1 MGISLVGKKKL
12 RFLRCL
18 LFASVFAFVLV
29 MNAKAEETRRT
40 DLSIKLPD
48 TIENGTP
55 FNVTVEVDA
64 DLPVAMAQFEVIYDE
79 THLQLVNIETG
90 TFLVGGPT
98 VNGEIPGHIFFV
110 WESLAPV
117 ESAGDWL
124 VCTFISN
131 TNETPSVDVEKN
143 DDLIFGSPDLEMMEV
158 NVSKELI
165 SSTEQRQNDE
175 DNQEGTNN
183 GINLKKNKQKI
194 TAGTEA
200 TLLVEDNNS
209 ENLLWETSNA
219 AVATVSGGKIE
230 AHQNG
235 TAVITVT
242 NEDETKSATCIVT
255 VENDAQD
262 YSAESAAPDQ
272 EKIEQ
277 NSIVQ
282 VSENNNAIL
291 YRVGFAGIA
300 LVLLTFFI
308 LAYLLLHKKK

>member
-1 MGISLVGKKKL
+1 MGISLVGQKKL

-64 DLPVAMAQFEVIYDE
+64 DLPVAMAQFEVVYDE
-79 THLQLVNIETG
+79 THLQLVNVETG
-90 TFLVGGPT
+90 TFLSGGPT

-110 WESLAPV
+110 WESLTPV
-117 ESAGDWL
+117 ESAGDWI
-124 VCTFISN
+124 VCTFISD
-131 TNETPSVDVEKN
+131 TDETPSVDVEKG
-143 DDLIFGSPDLEMMEV
+143 DGLIFESPDMEMMET
-158 NVSKELI
+158 NVSKAFI
-165 SSTEQRQNDE
+165 SSKEPLQNDE

-183 GINLKKNKQKI
+183 GISLKENKQKM
-194 TAGTEA
+194 TTGTEA
-200 TLLVEDNNS
+200 TLVVENNNY

-219 AVATVSGGKIE
+219 AVATISDGKIE
-230 AHQNG
+230 AHQSG

-242 NEDETKSATCIVT
+242 NEDGTKNATCIVT
-255 VENDAQD
+255 VENDAQE
-262 YSAESAAPDQ
+262 YSAESVASNQ
-272 EKIEQ
+272 GKTKQ

-282 VSENNNAIL
+282 VSENNNTIL
-291 YRVGFAGIA
+291 YRMGFAGIV

-308 LAYLLLHKKK
+308 LAYLLLHKKN

>member
-1 MGISLVGKKKL
+1 MGISLARQKKL

-90 TFLVGGPT
+90 TFLTGGPT

-110 WESLAPV
+110 WESLTPV

-124 VCTFISN
+124 ICTFISN
-131 TNETPSVDVEKN
+131 TDETPSVDVEKN
-143 DDLIFGSPDLEMMEV
+143 DDLIFGSPDLEMMET
-158 NVSKELI
+158 NVSKVFI
-165 SSTEQRQNDE
+165 SSKEPLQNDE
-175 DNQEGTNN
+175 DSQEGTNN
-183 GINLKKNKQKI
+183 GINLKENKQKI
-194 TAGTEA
+194 TTGAEA
-200 TLLVEDNNS
+200 TLFVEDNNS

-219 AVATVSGGKIE
+219 AVATVSDGKIE
-230 AHQNG
+230 AHQSG

-242 NEDETKSATCIVT
+242 NEDGTKSATCIVT

-262 YSAESAAPDQ
+262 YSAESVAANQ
-272 EKIEQ
+272 GKTKQ

-282 VSENNNAIL
+282 VSENNNTIL
-291 YRVGFAGIA
+291 YRMGFAGIV